1 MTHDA
6 VTRFECRVTLR
17 TAPPFWGA
25 NSALAV
31 NIPGNSR
38 WYLDPITSIKT
49 EGNKL
54 HIDALIRNKHWGGRK
69 QHNMLPRC
77 TARFR
82 GSAGGDVFFS
92 QLRVGLAIDE
102 SGSRNGPDG
111 IGFTNALLDNNPRTR
126 EVHPTAQRYI
136 FNWKNV
142 HYTEWL
148 RMPKQ
153 PHWGSNNI
161 AQVHWWPPTSFFFN
175 ANIGRPNGIYGRQSD
190 LNSNLRN
197 TINFVG
203 TRRVQVK
210 LPIEGDD
217 QLQPLRRLS
226 LNFGGRNVHNH
237 GHFPGIRVNGYTF
250 KNASTNR
257 ETYVFDDD
265 AQIATGQGAWHVVD
279 HPLLPGNRFHPKVPS
294 KVGSK
299 DYFRGFSRI
308 SHEGFDSPQF
318 VTNALET
325 ASSKTS
331 GPTHTWLTYL
341 LAPKAG
347 HYAFSYLN
355 AGNTRNINDEF
366 RFYKISTAA
375 EEVGEKA
382 SLIESFPVQLK
393 KDEIV
398 LAYGHQKS
406 IQPLT
411 WQISKQNKANGNDM
425 NNFREVPASAMFL
438 SADAAI
444 LSKGIDEINDEGSDN
459 TATLQIYSTRKPTG
473 NSFNPRLSEILNFVQ
488 PSNTQ
493 SAFNS
498 DELTAFA
505 HVGSGSTHLF
515 HDYRINQTERI
526 KFEPMQLETKDIK
539 LPIKLYAAN
548 FEVKT
553 LQDLYAE
560 QNPNDSATT
569 YESIRMDLNTGFFQ
583 KRNMLHSMP
592 GNHDWDI
599 PIIDSAPVVSLSHS
613 G

>member
-1 MTHDA
+1 MTHNR
-6 VTRFECRVTLR
+6 VTRSECQLTLDTPVPRRGNHFR
-17 TAPPFWGA
+17 TSAEA
-25 NSALAV
+25 NGITALFGTYWDMDAQ
-31 NIPGNSR
+31 
-38 WYLDPITSIKT
+38 TSIEARK
-49 EGNKL
+49 NKL
-54 HIDALIRNKHWGGRK
+54 HIDAAIKNSWNNGGI
-69 QHNMLPRC
+69 HNMLPRC
-77 TARFR
+77 TAAFR
-82 GSAGGDVFFS
+82 GAYGGDRFFS
-92 QLRVGLAIDE
+92 QIRIGLDINE
-102 SGSRNGPDG
+102 SDSQNGPDG
-111 IGFTNALLDNNPRTR
+111 IGFTDSLLNNSPKTR
-126 EVHPTAQRYI
+126 EVHPRRMWDI

-142 HYTEWL
+142 HYTEWQ
-148 RMPKQ
+148 RMPRD
-153 PHWGSNNI
+153 PGLGAHNPGR
-161 AQVHWWPPTSFFFN
+161 VRRWPPTSFFFN
-175 ANIGRPNGIYGRQSD
+175 SAIGRPNGGYGWPPD
-190 LNSNLRN
+190 TNSNLRN

-210 LPIEGDD
+210 LPFDDDD

-226 LNFGGRNVHNH
+226 LRFNGRDVHNQ
-237 GHFPGIRVNGYTF
+237 GHFRGF
-250 KNASTNR
+250 KVGGALDSV
-257 ETYVFDDD
+257 TYVYDDD

-294 KVGSK
+294 RVGSK

-318 VTNALET
+318 VTNALEA

-341 LAPKAG
+341 LAPKDG

-366 RFYKISTAA
+366 QFYKISTSA
-375 EEVGEKA
+375 EEAGEKA

-398 LAYGHQKS
+398 LAYGQYKKS
-406 IQPLT
+406 IQPLA
-411 WQISKQNKANGNDM
+411 WQISKQNKADVNDM

-444 LSKGIDEINDEGSDN
+444 LSKGINEINDEGSDN
-459 TATLQIYSTRKPTG
+459 AATFQIFSTRKPKG
-473 NSFNPRLSEILNFVQ
+473 NSFKPQLSEILNIEQ
-488 PSNTQ
+488 ASDTQ

-505 HVGSGSTHLF
+505 HDGSGSTHLF
-515 HDYRINQTERI
+515 HDYRINQKEHI
-526 KFEPMQLETKDIK
+526 KFKPMQLETKDIK

-560 QNPNDSATT
+560 KNPSDSSASF
-569 YESIRMDLNTGFFQ
+569 ESIRMDLNTGFFQ
-583 KRNMLHSMP
+583 KHNMIHSQ
-592 GNHDWDI
+592 GEHEWDI
-599 PIIDSAPVVSLSHS
+599 PIIDSAPIVSLSHS

>member
-1 MTHDA
+1 MTYNA
-6 VTRFECRVTLR
+6 VTRSECQLTLNTPVPRGGGNQFR
-17 TAPPFWGA
+17 TRAA
-25 NSALAV
+25 NDIRALYG
-31 NIPGNSR
+31 P
-38 WYLDPITSIKT
+38 WWHLDATSIEARK
-49 EGNKL
+49 NHL
-54 HIDALIRNKHWGGRK
+54 HIDAAIRNTYRGGRK
-69 QHNMLPRC
+69 LYNMLPRC

-82 GSAGGDVFFS
+82 GAYGGDRFFS
-92 QLRVGLAIDE
+92 QIRVGLTINE
-102 SGSRNGPDG
+102 SDSRNGPDG
-111 IGFTNALLDNNPRTR
+111 IGFTNALLDNNPKTR

-148 RMPKQ
+148 RMPRDPFLG
-153 PHWGSNNI
+153 PHNPRR
-161 AQVHWWPPTSFFFN
+161 VRRWPPTSFFFN
-175 ANIGRPNGIYGRQSD
+175 ANIGRPNGNYGWGPD
-190 LNSNLRN
+190 INSGLRN
-197 TINFVG
+197 SISFVG

-210 LPIEGDD
+210 LPIGGDD
-217 QLQPLRRLS
+217 QLQPLRHLS
-226 LNFGGRNVHNH
+226 LRFGGRDVHSNRYFQ
-237 GHFPGIRVNGYTF
+237 GFKVNGVRHG
-250 KNASTNR
+250 S
-257 ETYVFDDD
+257 TYVYDDD

-318 VTNALET
+318 VTNALEA

-341 LAPKAG
+341 LAPKNG
-347 HYAFSYLN
+347 HYAFSYLD

-366 RFYKISTAA
+366 QFYKISTAA
-375 EEVGEKA
+375 EEAGEKA

-398 LAYGHQKS
+398 LAYGRYKKS
-406 IQPLT
+406 IQPLS
-411 WQISKQNKANGNDM
+411 WQISKRSKANGNEM

-444 LSKGIDEINDEGSDN
+444 LSKGINEINDEGSDN
-459 TATLQIYSTRKPTG
+459 AATFQIFSTRKPTG
-473 NSFNPRLSEILNFVQ
+473 NSFKPQLSEILNIEQ
-488 PSNTQ
+488 TSNTQ

-505 HVGSGSTHLF
+505 HDGSGSTHLF
-515 HDYRINQTERI
+515 HDYRINQKEHI
-526 KFEPMQLETKDIK
+526 KFEPMQLEPKGIK

-553 LQDLYAE
+553 LQDPYAE
-560 QNPNDSATT
+560 KNPSDSSAT
-569 YESIRMDLNTGFFQ
+569 YESIRMSLKTGFFQ
-583 KRNMLHSMP
+583 RHNMLHSMP
-592 GNHDWDI
+592 GNHDWNI
-599 PIIDSAPVVSLSHS
+599 PIIDSAPIVSLSHS